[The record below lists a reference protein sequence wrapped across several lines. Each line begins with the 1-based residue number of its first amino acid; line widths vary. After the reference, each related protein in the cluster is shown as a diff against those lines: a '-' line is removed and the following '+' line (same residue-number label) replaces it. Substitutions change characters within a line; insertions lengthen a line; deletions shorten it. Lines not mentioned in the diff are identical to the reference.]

1 MVTAV
6 TSFGRSGLYDWLMQR
21 ISAVILGVYAVF
33 IAAVFVWYPDINYQQ
48 WHSLFVMT
56 SVKVF
61 SLLALI
67 SLGMH
72 SWIGLW
78 CVVTDYMTERL
89 MGKNA
94 NWLRF
99 LVQAGS
105 GMVMFT
111 YFVWCI
117 QILWGK

>member
-21 ISAVILGVYAVF
+21 ISAVVLLGYTVF
-33 IAAVFVWYPDINYQQ
+33 IFAVLVFKPDISYQE
-48 WHSLFVMT
+48 WHALFQLT
-56 SVKVF
+56 AVKVF

-78 CVVTDYMTERL
+78 CVVTDYMTPRM

-99 LVQAGS
+99 LVQAGC

-111 YFVWCI
+111 YFVWGI
-117 QILWGK
+117 QILWGN

>member
-21 ISAVILGVYAVF
+21 ISAVILAAYSVF
-33 IAAVFVWYPDINYQQ
+33 IATVFICNPDINYQE
-48 WHSLFVMT
+48 WHSIFEMT
-56 SVKVF
+56 AVKVF

-72 SWIGLW
+72 SWVGLW
-78 CVVTDYMTERL
+78 CVVTDYMTPQL

-94 NWLRF
+94 IWLRF
-99 LVQAGS
+99 LVQAGC

-117 QILWGK
+117 QILWDK

>member
-6 TSFGRSGLYDWLMQR
+6 TNFGRSGLYDWLMQR
-21 ISAVILGVYAVF
+21 ISAVVLLVYTVF
-33 IAAVFVWYPDINYQQ
+33 IFIVVLLYPDISYQE
-48 WHSLFVMT
+48 WNGLFQMT
-56 SVKVF
+56 AVKIF

-78 CVVTDYMTERL
+78 CVVTDYLTER
-89 MGKNA
+89 MIGKNA

-99 LVQAGS
+99 LVQAGC

-111 YFVWCI
+111 YFVWGI
-117 QILWGK
+117 QILWGN

>member
-21 ISAVILGVYAVF
+21 ISAVVLLAYTVF
-33 IAAVFVWYPDINYQQ
+33 IFAVLVCKPDISYQE
-48 WHSLFVMT
+48 WHALFQLT
-56 SVKVF
+56 AVKVF

-72 SWIGLW
+72 SWIGRW
-78 CVVTDYMTERL
+78 CVVTDYMTPRM

-99 LVQAGS
+99 LVQAGC

-111 YFVWCI
+111 YFVWGI

>member
-21 ISAVILGVYAVF
+21 ISAVVLLVYTVF
-33 IAAVFVWYPDINYQQ
+33 IFIVVLLYPDISYQE
-48 WHSLFVMT
+48 WNGLFQMT
-56 SVKVF
+56 AVKIF

-78 CVVTDYMTERL
+78 CVVTDYLTER
-89 MGKNA
+89 MIGKNA

-99 LVQAGS
+99 LVQAGC

-111 YFVWCI
+111 YFVWGI
-117 QILWGK
+117 QILWGN